1 MFKKT
6 RRRVTLRK
14 ELHRLYE
21 QMEAIE
27 DMSSPKYAALVR
39 RAMEINATLNDGLE
53 ANAKVGQAIGG
64 ILIGGAGLALA
75 YRNDTSE
82 EPTTRKETKGALR
95 DWLRPREVTGGNF
108 LQNLFRRD

>member
-1 MFKKT
+1 MFEKT

-21 QMEAIE
+21 QMEGIN
-27 DMSSPKYAALVR
+27 DMSSPKYAALIR
-39 RAMEINATLNDGLE
+39 RCMEINATLNDGLE
-53 ANAKVGQAIGG
+53 AKAKVGQAVGG

-75 YRNDTSE
+75 YRNDKSE
-82 EPTTRKETKGALR
+82 SPTTNKETKGALR
-95 DWLRPREVTGGNF
+95 EWLHPKEVGRGNF

>member
-1 MFKKT
+1 MFEKT

-14 ELHRLYE
+14 ELHRLYG
-21 QMEAIE
+21 QMETIE

-39 RAMEINATLNDGLE
+39 RCMEINATLNDGLE
-53 ANAKVGQAIGG
+53 AKAKVGQAVGG

-75 YRNDTSE
+75 YKNDRSE
-82 EPTTRKETKGALR
+82 EPTVNKETKGALR
-95 DWLRPREVTGGNF
+95 DWLRPKEINGSSF